1 MVNFTACDLLFNLS
15 TLDKNILQFL
25 LIDDHEIV
33 RTGINLLLSK
43 IYHPVVIHEAADGES
58 ATDLLKKNYYD
69 LVLMDVQMPNTD
81 TFGLLEYITI
91 KFPKIKV
98 LIFSM
103 SAERIFAKRFL
114 KAGVKGFVSKD
125 ASLNEVKSAIGLVL
139 DNRRYISE
147 QLQSQLADELASAES
162 KSPFDELNPKEFEI
176 VTLFLAGEQIASISK
191 ILNLK
196 SSTVGL
202 YKNKIFEKLGV
213 KNFLE
218 LQALYD

>member
-1 MVNFTACDLLFNLS
+1 
-15 TLDKNILQFL
+15 
-25 LIDDHEIV
+25 
-33 RTGINLLLSK
+33 
-43 IYHPVVIHEAADGES
+43 
-58 ATDLLKKNYYD
+58 
-69 LVLMDVQMPNTD
+69 MPNTD

-91 KFPKIKV
+91 KFPKIKE

-103 SAERIFAKRFL
+103 SAERIFARRFL
-114 KAGVKGFVSKD
+114 KAGAKGFVSKD

-139 DNRRYISE
+139 DSRRYISE

-162 KSPFDELNPKEFEI
+162 KSFFDELNPKEFEI

-218 LQALYD
+218 LQAQYDQYQL

>member
-69 LVLMDVQMPNTD
+69 LVLMDIQMPNTD

-114 KAGVKGFVSKD
+114 KAGAKGFVSKD